1 MEIGSA
7 RASPCVCGANDSR
20 MSLPTAGT
28 TADAASRIRVV
39 RGHKVLLDSDLAEL
53 YGVSTKRLNEVV
65 KRNSDRFDD
74 DFAFRLGRA
83 ALDADMRRRFDEV
96 HAAFGR

>member
-1 MEIGSA
+1 M
-7 RASPCVCGANDSR
+7 
-20 MSLPTAGT
+20 
-28 TADAASRIRVV
+28 V

-65 KRNSDRFDD
+65 KRNPDRFDD

-83 ALDADMRRRFDEV
+83 ALDADTRRRFDEV
-96 HAAFGR
+96 HAAIRTLMALPQQKRRSTGFTADLDESG